1 MERTIEYF
9 SSSDRGG
16 LPDQPPTS
24 LAEGAGHEWELLS
37 PEGVIKIEPMKVN
50 AHPNT
55 LSAKTIVLRA
65 NGKQNSNNF
74 LERVA
79 ELLEKEAKDIR
90 VIKTWEAAPET
101 YRSSQNPDLSKEF
114 AEKVASFKPDLVIA
128 SQCD

>member
-16 LPDQPPTS
+16 LPGRPLTS
-24 LAEGAGHEWELLS
+24 LAEGAGQEWELLN

>member
-1 MERTIEYF
+1 MEKPIEYF

-16 LPDQPPTS
+16 LAGRPLTS
-24 LAEGAGHEWELLS
+24 SAEGAGQEWELLN
-37 PEGVIKIEPMKVN
+37 PEGVIRIQPMKVN

-101 YRSSQNPDLSKEF
+101 YRSSQNPDTSKEF
-114 AEKVASFKPDLVIA
+114 AQKIASFKPDLVIA
-128 SQCD
+128 SQGD

>member
-1 MERTIEYF
+1 MEETMEYF

-16 LPDQPPTS
+16 LPGGTLTS
-24 LAEGAGHEWELLS
+24 LAEGAGQEWELLS

-55 LSAKTIVLRA
+55 LSAKTVVLRA

-101 YRSSQNPDLSKEF
+101 SDL
-114 AEKVASFKPDLVIA
+114 ARTQI
-128 SQCD
+128 

>member
-1 MERTIEYF
+1 MERTIEHF

-16 LPDQPPTS
+16 LPGRPLTS
-24 LAEGAGHEWELLS
+24 LAGGAGQEWELLN
-37 PEGVIKIEPMKVN
+37 PEGVIRIEAMKVN

-114 AEKVASFKPDLVIA
+114 SEKVASFEPDLVIA